1 MINARILDELS
12 CWCRA
17 KSDYERFCFVVDGLI
32 VLPLCVVGLAGNVLS
47 IIVLNHDTA
56 VNYATTLL
64 LSAIAVVDNVY
75 LLSCLVY
82 QTGKAICYGTSLTLG
97 LRAVYPQVSL
107 IGAVSGNGIIKINL
121 LLHAFPVVTAKEINV
136 ISIAFRH
143 RSVHDGHNSRG
154 TTGQWS

>member
-47 IIVLNHDTA
+47 IIVLNHDIA

-82 QTGKAICYGTSLTLG
+82 QTGKAICYGTNLTLG
-97 LRAVYPQVSL
+97 LRAVYPQASLMLSVNCTVSL
-107 IGAVSGNGIIKINL
+107 LKKN
-121 LLHAFPVVTAKEINV
+121 TT
-136 ISIAFRH
+136 
-143 RSVHDGHNSRG
+143 RSSAIVERPRVALCH
-154 TTGQWS
+154 